1 MTKPTQEPLIA
12 ELDKKRQEWGMSIA
26 EWSRRS
32 GVGDA
37 TIRHLRRGGNG
48 SSIYTLE
55 ALAGV
60 LGYEVCIRPRG
71 GP

>member
-1 MTKPTQEPLIA
+1 MTKPTTEPLIA
-12 ELDKKRQEWGMSIA
+12 ALDKKRQEWGMSVA

-60 LGYEVCIRPRG
+60 FDMEVCLRQRG
-71 GP
+71 AS